1 MERNQIEEL
10 YQKLKYLKEMEDF
23 LIKQNADEKT
33 KWLKLKSPDS
43 EYIFLNG
50 EVRKDFLQFV
60 EFQIGKISDELSEV

>member
-23 LIKQNADEKT
+23 LIKQNADEKK
-33 KWLKLKSPDS
+33 KWLKIKSPDN
-43 EYIFLNG
+43 EKILVNDKVIKKYL
-50 EVRKDFLQFV
+50 KFV